1 MFKFRFLILLTILF
15 ILSFSSF
22 AQDSEN
28 AVKQKQL
35 GKLAEEILVDAR
47 NLKLPENRALV
58 LAQVG
63 SHLWETD
70 RERAEKL
77 FRESINELIN
87 AQNEAENEEDQDY
100 TLQGLL
106 YGQSPRVSI
115 LNLIAGR
122 DAELA
127 LESQLKSRPANLVK
141 MMTLASQG
149 EKSSRK
155 VVSNQHY
162 AVQESNMENQ
172 FKIMAAEQ
180 NPDRAIELFR
190 ESLKSGV
197 SYNSITFLKNLHKE
211 TPEAVNDLLEEVFE
225 KLNSM
230 NLKENDGGS
239 DFYTMLNFLRE
250 FGNPKQTDE
259 ATLKIS
265 DSHLRSLADKV
276 SNHWL
281 SLKNTYYSD
290 SSAFMIIGKY
300 FPNRVE
306 QIKKKQSSQ
315 NNYAEENER
324 YNELVK
330 NNPTAEELLREAENF
345 TNYRSS
351 IYSQAAQKLAQDG
364 NVPEAV
370 NILNENFSSQEAK
383 MYVSNI
389 YQNLVNQEISKGN
402 FDAAENLINQ
412 IELKQNR
419 INALISL
426 SQSIYNK
433 NPKENITQATA
444 VLNKSDY
451 LLENPPSTLNDISMK
466 INIAAAYIQ
475 IEPET
480 AFRMIEP
487 LVPIFNEYSKAQAI
501 VSKFRNDGGTRKG
514 EYLIEQ
520 AHNAAGTYNL
530 GNIIQQLQMQDFERT
545 IQLINGFERF
555 ETRLAL
561 KLQLLGQFA
570 NLPMGTRF
578 TNFHLSKRGG

>member
-1 MFKFRFLILLTILF
+1 MGIV
-15 ILSFSSF
+15 S
-22 AQDSEN
+22 Q
-28 AVKQKQL
+28 VKKRP
-35 GKLAEEILVDAR
+35 GKT
-47 NLKLPENRALV
+47 
-58 LAQVG
+58 G
-63 SHLWETD
+63 S
-70 RERAEKL
+70 
-77 FRESINELIN
+77 
-87 AQNEAENEEDQDY
+87 Y
-100 TLQGLL
+100 
-106 YGQSPRVSI
+106 
-115 LNLIAGR
+115 
-122 DAELA
+122 
-127 LESQLKSRPANLVK
+127 
-141 MMTLASQG
+141 
-149 EKSSRK
+149 
-155 VVSNQHY
+155 QHY
-162 AVQESNMENQ
+162 AVQELNMENQ

-180 NPDRAIELFR
+180 NPERSIELFR

-211 TPEAVNDLLEEVFE
+211 FPETANELLEEVFE

-230 NLKENDGGS
+230 NLKENDGGNV
-239 DFYTMLNFLRE
+239 FYTMLNFLRE

-265 DSHLRSLADKV
+265 DSHIRTLADKV

-290 SSAFMIIGKY
+290 SSVFTIIEKF
-300 FPNRVE
+300 FPNRVI
-306 QIKKKQSSQ
+306 QIKKKQYSQ

-364 NVPEAV
+364 NVSEAI
-370 NILNENFSSQEAK
+370 NIFNENFSSQEAK
-383 MYVSNI
+383 MYVSSI

-433 NPKENITQATA
+433 NPKENKTQATA
-444 VLNKSDY
+444 VLNKADY
-451 LLENPPSTLNDISMK
+451 LLENPPLTLNDVSMK

-475 IEPET
+475 IEPDT
-480 AFRMIEP
+480 AFRMIET

-501 VSKFRNDGGTRKG
+501 VSKFRSDGGTRKG

-530 GNIIQQLQMQDFERT
+530 GNIIQQLQSQDFERT

-570 NLPMGTRF
+570 NLPMGRRF
-578 TNFHLSKRGG
+578 SHLHLSKRSG